1 MMVRLKETRCPCS
14 ILGPLRTRP
23 VFTWRSVNRKKSTRP
38 HEKTPH
44 PGPRGHAAGPSGL
57 GADAPG
63 PAKRKIKYIP
73 HRLVIKPSP
82 VSGCVR
88 AVNACGENR
97 PGSPPS
103 TQSPPYPGKLHEYKR
118 QAKRPFGRLWSQV
131 VGAVRACLLAN
142 DVHLIPQHRL
152 PRTALCRFRVGP
164 LRSPRS
170 AARLPFAWPPARDRM
185 RFALLFPDARLRRAT
200 PAGRLV
206 RGTGLRARVRL
217 RWRLVRFAHLLVVP
231 PGHRARACGR
241 VVPFYARNHRT
252 MPWGGSLAALGVVSR
267 GSPSA
272 TVRGGTHAGVPR
284 ALRQGQE

>member
-1 MMVRLKETRCPCS
+1 M
-14 ILGPLRTRP
+14 
-23 VFTWRSVNRKKSTRP
+23 
-38 HEKTPH
+38 
-44 PGPRGHAAGPSGL
+44 
-57 GADAPG
+57 
-63 PAKRKIKYIP
+63 
-73 HRLVIKPSP
+73 IKPSP

-103 TQSPPYPGKLHEYKR
+103 TQSPPYPGRLHECKR

-131 VGAVRACLLAN
+131 VGAVRACLLASS
-142 DVHLIPQHRL
+142 VLPTPRHRL

-206 RGTGLRARVRL
+206 RGTGQRAGVRL
-217 RWRLVRFAHLLVVP
+217 RCRLVRFAHLLVVP
-231 PGHRARACGR
+231 PGHRAPACGCTAAGCVR
-241 VVPFYARNHRT
+241 CCRT
-252 MPWGGSLAALGVVSR
+252 RPWGVSLAALGFVSR
-267 GSPSA
+267 GSVLPPCR
-272 TVRGGTHAGVPR
+272 VLHVPGDPR
-284 ALRQGQE
+284 ALRQGQV